1 MADKDPPSPTRG
13 DDTLAFRR
21 LRVKPAMTVK
31 GSVMSFVENGMM
43 IKNLIFDYGGVL
55 LDWNPHYLYD
65 PYFGDVEK
73 AEWFLTNIC
82 TYEWNAQHDNG
93 RPVAEGTAELIAE
106 HPEWKKEIELYY
118 GEFMKMMGGQ
128 IPGMEEYIK
137 QLKDK
142 GYRIFG
148 LSNWS
153 VETFALV
160 RPVYPVLDL
169 MEDMVISGIERVMK
183 PDPRIFQLALQRFG
197 IKAEE
202 TAFIDDNPNNVAG
215 ANALGISGILFE
227 SKDKLV
233 KELNGLATI

>member
-1 MADKDPPSPTRG
+1 MMK
-13 DDTLAFRR
+13 
-21 LRVKPAMTVK
+21 K
-31 GSVMSFVENGMM
+31 GRSMF
-43 IKNLIFDYGGVL
+43 KNIIFDYGGVL

-73 AEWFLTNIC
+73 AEWFLTHIC

-93 RPVAEGTAELIAE
+93 KPVAEGTAELISE
-106 HPEWKKEIELYY
+106 HPEWEKEIRMYY
-118 GEFMKMMGGQ
+118 DDFMKMMGGQ
-128 IPGMEEYIK
+128 IPGMEELVK
-137 QLKDK
+137 ELKAK

-160 RPVYPVLDL
+160 RHVYPVLDL

-183 PDPRIFQLALQRFG
+183 PDHRIFELALQRFG

-202 TAFIDDNPNNVAG
+202 TVFIDDNPSNVRA
-215 ANALGISGILFE
+215 ANEVGIKGILFR
-227 SKDKLV
+227 SKEQLIS
-233 KELNGLATI
+233 ELF